1 MVYHLSG
8 RREISVDIVDLF
20 LETLVQHLVGLV
32 QYQHLDP
39 AGPQGASADHVKH
52 SSRSSRDDVL
62 PIVQFPDVLPKVGP
76 PNAGVTLHIHV
87 VPKCQHHLK
96 TVFVK
101 SFPLD
106 FKSNAKTTR
115 PQLPGLTPSSKKQQK

>member
-32 QYQHLDP
+32 QHQHLDP

-96 TVFVK
+96 TVRVN
-101 SFPLD
+101 S
-106 FKSNAKTTR
+106 
-115 PQLPGLTPSSKKQQK
+115 QLKKATKVILNLEFHHHEY